1 MIDLA
6 RIYMAIFLMVYHL
19 FAVLLFSVKFT
30 YEKIGHEYVL
40 LLGMVAGIVSS
51 VELLIGAVWG
61 VSYLYLG
68 EVFLVLV
75 YLMPINVLRALI
87 ELKYLFVIS
96 SMSSESSAM
105 DHYISLLFISECIF
119 EDKKSFDLS
128 PRAINKGLS
137 CFLSMV

>member
-1 MIDLA
+1 MAMIV
-6 RIYMAIFLMVYHL
+6 MAYHL
-19 FAVLLFSVKFT
+19 LAVLLFSVKFT

-40 LLGMVAGIVSS
+40 LLGMVAGIISS
-51 VELLIGAVWG
+51 VELLIGAALG
-61 VSYLYLG
+61 VSYFYLG

-96 SMSSESSAM
+96 NMSSESSVI
-105 DHYISLLFISECIF
+105 DHYISLLFISECLF
-119 EDKKSFDLS
+119 EDKQSFDLS
-128 PRAINKGLS
+128 PRTKNKGLS

>member
-1 MIDLA
+1 MIGLA
-6 RIYMAIFLMVYHL
+6 RIYLAIFLMVYHL
-19 FAVLLFSVKFT
+19 FVVLLFSVKFT

-51 VELLIGAVWG
+51 AELLIGAVWG

-96 SMSSESSAM
+96 SMST
-105 DHYISLLFISECIF
+105 
-119 EDKKSFDLS
+119 
-128 PRAINKGLS
+128 
-137 CFLSMV
+137 